1 MLRRH
6 AGGGGNKDMKSTSS
20 RGAFAAILISG
31 VAILTACAPKAPPA
45 AAVDTAKDEAAI
57 RALEA
62 QDEANY
68 NDRHADAFAAT
79 YAPDGV
85 VIVPGSPVSRG
96 PAAIGKSEGAAM
108 ADPGAHFDLK
118 IERVEVS
125 KGGDLAYVLW
135 RYDSASTDAKT
146 HKVGHE
152 LGSGVDTL
160 RKGADGTW
168 KFVVSINA
176 AAPDSAP
183 AAKS

>member
-1 MLRRH
+1 MALL
-6 AGGGGNKDMKSTSS
+6 
-20 RGAFAAILISG
+20 AAC
-31 VAILTACAPKAPPA
+31 TAKPP
-45 AAVDTAKDEAAI
+45 AAVDTTKDEAAI
-57 RALEA
+57 RALEQ
-62 QDEANY
+62 QDVVAFNGH
-68 NDRHADAFAAT
+68 HADAFAAT

-85 VIVPGSPVSRG
+85 LVVPGTPVARG
-96 PAAIGKSEGAAM
+96 PETIGKSEGAAM
-108 ADPGAHFDLK
+108 ADPAAHFDLK

-135 RYDSASTDAKT
+135 RYDSTATDPKT
-146 HKVGHE
+146 HQVGHE